1 MTNSKI
7 AKVPLSPSA
16 IALIAKGFIL
26 LLQDY
31 RGSLRNLK
39 PLSTD
44 CCPLYLDNIS
54 VWVVNSILSRTFV
67 ANINRPARFF
77 YNSSFNS
84 LKPTLIWN
92 LSGKFLLDLAST
104 N

>member
-16 IALIAKGFIL
+16 IALIPKGFIL

-39 PLSTD
+39 PLSSD
-44 CCPLYLDNIS
+44 CFPLYLDNIS

-67 ANINRPARFF
+67 VNINRPTRFF
-77 YNSSFNS
+77 SNSILTLLS
-84 LKPTLIWN
+84 LLKLGLYQEN
-92 LSGKFLLDLAST
+92 MY
-104 N
+104 